1 MWESLIWSVE
11 GWRTKRLTLLPVREK
26 FLLPDHLQIGITAF
40 SYLYVFMLSH
50 FSCVQLFVTLWTVT
64 HQAPLSLVFSRQE
77 YWGGL
82 PCPLP
87 GDLPDLRIEP
97 ASFASPALAGRFFT
111 TRSTWEA
118 FYTWTLFSYLY
129 TGTETL
135 ALPEF
140 QACWSLGWN
149 YTIGSP
155 GMQASSV
162 RLWNYHELLVSSLLT
177 HPADLRICLYFSFS
191 TELYYK

>member
-1 MWESLIWSVE
+1 MWESLIWSVK
-11 GWRTKRLTLLPVREK
+11 GWRTKRLSAPSNRK
-26 FLLPDHLQIGITAF
+26 FLLPDHPQIGITAF
-40 SYLYVFMLSH
+40 SYLYVYMLSQ
-50 FSCVQLFVTLWTVT
+50 FSYVQLFVTLWTVA

-87 GDLPDLRIEP
+87 GDLPDSGIER
-97 ASFASPALAGRFFT
+97 AFFTSPALTGRIFT
-111 TRSTWEA
+111 TRSTWEV
-118 FYTWTLFSYLY
+118 FYTWTSFSYLY
-129 TGTETL
+129 TWTETL

-140 QACWSLGWN
+140 QACWPLGWN
-149 YTIGSP
+149 YTIRSP
-155 GMQASSV
+155 DMQASRV

-177 HPADLRICLYFSFS
+177 HPADLRICLYFSFC